1 MSDLSVK
8 EVKKAAEA
16 TDNAV
21 CKIPGG
27 GFLRGTVNI
36 PPSKS
41 AAHRAMLCAA
51 LADGRSVLSPIELS
65 NDMKATINAIK
76 ALGARVQLSDDTL
89 TIDGIGGQYG
99 DASGEPVSINCIE
112 SGSTLRFIIP
122 IACAAGING
131 RFIGEGTLVSRP
143 IGLYSQLLPKAGVE
157 CFSNGGLPLVC
168 KGKLQSGSY
177 EMPGDISSQF
187 ITGMLMALPL
197 CSGDSTVTLTTPL
210 QSSAY
215 VDVTVSCMEDFGVTV
230 KRTETGWFIPG
241 GQNYLPRDYTVEGD
255 WSQAGFFLAAGA
267 IGGEQGEII
276 LRGLRLDS
284 AQGDKAAIGLFRG
297 FGAEIELS
305 HDEITVRSGSLH
317 SQHINA
323 GQIPDLVPCLAVCAA
338 LCEGTTVIDHAERLR
353 IKESDRLTS
362 TAAMINSFGGKA
374 EVTDDGL
381 IIHGVRRFKGGIIH
395 GYRDHRIVMSAAVG
409 ALCACGEVTVTTPYS
424 VNKSYPSFFEVYNSL
439 GGKADVIDMGK

>member
-1 MSDLSVK
+1 MNMKNIEESV
-8 EVKKAAEA
+8 
-16 TDNAV
+16 
-21 CKIPGG
+21 CRISGG
-27 GFLRGTVNI
+27 GFLRGVVNI

-65 NDMKATINAIK
+65 NDMKATINAIT
-76 ALGARVQLSDDTL
+76 ALGAIVQLAGDTL
-89 TIDGIGGQYG
+89 LVDGIGNRFGN
-99 DASGEPVSINCIE
+99 ASNEPVIVNCIE

-143 IGLYSQLLPKAGVE
+143 IGLYSDLLPR
-157 CFSNGGLPLVC
+157 FNII
-168 KGKLQSGSY
+168 QTSY
-177 EMPGDISSQF
+177 LF
-187 ITGMLMALPL
+187 ITGMLLALPL
-197 CSGDSTVTLTTPL
+197 CNGDSSITLTTPL

-215 VDVTVSCMEDFGVTV
+215 VEMTISCMSDFGVKIIT
-230 KRTETGWFIPG
+230 TENGWFVPG
-241 GQNYLPRDYTVEGD
+241 NQKYSARNYTVEGD

-267 IGGEQGEII
+267 IGGKQGEII

-284 AQGDKAAIGLFRG
+284 VQGDKAAIELFRG

-317 SQHINA
+317 GQHINA
-323 GQIPDLVPCLAVCAA
+323 QQIPDLVPSLALCAA

-362 TAAMINSFGGKA
+362 TAAMINSLGGNA
-374 EVTDDGL
+374 ETTDDGL
-381 IIHGVRRFKGGIIH
+381 IIHGVKRFKGGIVH
-395 GYRDHRIVMSAAVG
+395 GYRDHRIVMAAAVG
-409 ALCACGEVTVTTPYS
+409 ALSTDGEVTITTPQS
-424 VNKSYPSFFEVYNSL
+424 VSKSYPSFFEVYNSL
-439 GGKADVIDMGK
+439 GGKANVIDMGK

>member
-1 MSDLSVK
+1 MNMKNIEESV
-8 EVKKAAEA
+8 
-16 TDNAV
+16 
-21 CKIPGG
+21 CRISGG
-27 GFLRGTVNI
+27 GFLRGVVNI

-65 NDMKATINAIK
+65 NDMKATINAIT
-76 ALGARVQLSDDTL
+76 ALGAIVQLAGDTL
-89 TIDGIGGQYG
+89 LVDGIGNRFGN
-99 DASGEPVSINCIE
+99 ASNEPVIVNCIE

-143 IGLYSQLLPKAGVE
+143 IGLYSDLLPKAGVE
-157 CFSNGGLPLVC
+157 CSSDDGLPLVC
-168 KGKLQSGSY
+168 KGKLQAGNY
-177 EMPGDISSQF
+177 EMPGNISSQF
-187 ITGMLMALPL
+187 ITGMLLALPL
-197 CSGDSTVTLTTPL
+197 CNGDSSITLTTPL

-215 VDVTVSCMEDFGVTV
+215 VEMTISCMSDFGVKIIT
-230 KRTETGWFIPG
+230 TENGWFVPG
-241 GQNYLPRDYTVEGD
+241 NQKYSARNYTVEGD

-267 IGGEQGEII
+267 IGGKQGEII

-284 AQGDKAAIGLFRG
+284 VQGDKAAIELFRG

-317 SQHINA
+317 GQHINA
-323 GQIPDLVPCLAVCAA
+323 QQIPDLVPCLALCAA

-362 TAAMINSFGGKA
+362 TAAMINSLGGNA
-374 EVTDDGL
+374 ETTDDGL
-381 IIHGVRRFKGGIIH
+381 IIHGVKRFKGGIVH
-395 GYRDHRIVMSAAVG
+395 GYRDHRIIMAAAVG
-409 ALCACGEVTVTTPYS
+409 ALSTDGEVTITTPQS
-424 VNKSYPSFFEVYNSL
+424 VSKSYPSFFEVYNSL
-439 GGKADVIDMGK
+439 GGKANVIDMGK

>member
-1 MSDLSVK
+1 MSNSIN
-8 EVKKAAEA
+8 
-16 TDNAV
+16 DNSV

-27 GFLRGTVNI
+27 GFLKGVVNI

-65 NDMKATINAIK
+65 NDMRATLNAIE
-76 ALGARVQLSDDTL
+76 ALGAKIQLSGDTL
-89 TIDGIGGQYG
+89 TIDGIGGR
-99 DASGEPVSINCIE
+99 SGNADNQPVDINCIE

-122 IACAAGING
+122 IACAVGING

-143 IGLYSQLLPKAGVE
+143 IGLYGDLLPKAGVE
-157 CFSNGGLPLVC
+157 CLSEGGLPLIC
-168 KGKLQSGSY
+168 RGKLKPGNY
-177 EMPGDISSQF
+177 EMPGNISSQF

-197 CSGDSTVTLTTPL
+197 CEGDSSIILTTPL

-215 VDVTVSCMEDFGVTV
+215 VDMTVSCMSDFGVKIV
-230 KRTETGWFIPG
+230 PTENGWLIPG
-241 GQNYLPRDYTVEGD
+241 GQKYSARHYSVEGD

-267 IGGEQGEII
+267 LGGEQGELI

-284 AQGDKAAIGLFRG
+284 VQGDKASVELFRR

-305 HDEITVRSGSLH
+305 HGEITVRSGILKA
-317 SQHINA
+317 QHINA
-323 GQIPDLVPCLAVCAA
+323 EQIPDLVPCLAVCAA

-353 IKESDRLTS
+353 IKESDRLIS
-362 TAAMINSFGGKA
+362 TAAMIHSLGGNA
-374 EVTDDGL
+374 EITQDGL
-381 IIHGVRRFKGGIIH
+381 IIRGVKRFKGGIVH

-409 ALCACGEVTVTTPYS
+409 ALCADGEVTVTTPHS
-424 VNKSYPSFFEVYNSL
+424 VGKSYPSFFEVYNSL
-439 GGKADVIDMGK
+439 GGKANVIDMGK